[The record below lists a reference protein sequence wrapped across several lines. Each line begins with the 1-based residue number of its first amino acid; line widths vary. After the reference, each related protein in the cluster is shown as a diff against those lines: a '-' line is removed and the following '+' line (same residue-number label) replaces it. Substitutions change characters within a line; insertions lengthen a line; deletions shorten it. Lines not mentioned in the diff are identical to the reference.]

1 MKRAYLAF
9 ILLFIGYS
17 AFILSA
23 FYLQKPELQ
32 VVPFTVDFEEPELT
46 IYDIASYKT
55 GCPEWV
61 LIGLRFAESSY
72 GKNINHPDPYDT
84 GDFGLH
90 EKPSYRS
97 ERVEKWGEYNPYCPL
112 DSAII
117 AGHIIM
123 ENYRIMGDM
132 DKAISAYRRGRTG
145 TNRNGIDWQ
154 YVNRVKSVQ
163 IKNPPRIEE
172 GQTTVGKGV

>member
-1 MKRAYLAF
+1 MKRAFLAF

-46 IYDIASYKT
+46 IYQIASYKT

-61 LIGLRFAESSY
+61 IVGLRYAESSF

-90 EKPSYRS
+90 ERPSYRA
-97 ERVEKWGEYNPYCPL
+97 ERVEMCGDYNPYCPL
-112 DSAII
+112 DSAIV
-117 AGHIIM
+117 AGHIVM
-123 ENYRIMGDM
+123 EHYEKMGDM
-132 DKAISAYRRGRTG
+132 EQAISAYRHGRVG
-145 TNRNGIDWQ
+145 TYRNGIDRQ
-154 YVNRVKSVQ
+154 YVSRVKYGWSLYCSV
-163 IKNPPRIEE
+163 
-172 GQTTVGKGV
+172 

>member
-1 MKRAYLAF
+1 MKRAFLAF

-46 IYDIASYKT
+46 IYQIASYKT

-61 LIGLRFAESSY
+61 LVGLRYAESSF

-90 EKPSYRS
+90 EKPSYRA
-97 ERVEKWGEYNPYCPL
+97 ERVEMCGDYNPYCPL
-112 DSAII
+112 DSAIV
-117 AGHIIM
+117 AGCIIM
-123 ENYRIMGDM
+123 EHYEKMGDM
-132 DKAISAYRRGRTG
+132 EQAISAYRHGRVG
-145 TNRNGIDWQ
+145 TYRNGIDWQ
-154 YVNRVKSVQ
+154 YVSRV
-163 IKNPPRIEE
+163 RII
-172 GQTTVGKGV
+172 